1 MRILISVCLLM
12 ASLHFAKGQKLTA
25 GPMVGHVTERTAT
38 IWIQSDVSGTFT
50 CRYRPVNASHSELVS
65 LPSTSLASKAF
76 TAQIQLGGLVP
87 NTRYEYDVLVASQVL
102 SSGSFQTPPPAG
114 YSGADPLKIAFGS
127 CVYINDST
135 TDRRYKGGEYELF
148 EAIAEQGPQLMF
160 WLGDNIYLRP
170 QDWSTEE
177 GFAYRYS
184 HTRQLPEMQALLA
197 NTAHYAI
204 WDDHDYGPND
214 SDRSFVGKEIA
225 LKWFNHFWANPP
237 SHPAVGGI
245 ATAFSWGDVDFFLTD
260 NRSFRSPQKRSSGNR
275 TVLGEVQREW
285 LVDALAFSE
294 AKVKVVV
301 MGGLFLSS
309 MDNPLSQNYIV
320 NYAEERQW
328 LLDELEANGINNVI
342 FLTGDK
348 HFSEVSS
355 MALPN
360 GNQLYEFA
368 SSPLTA
374 NVNTRDDIN
383 VYRLPGSHIQQR
395 NFGLLTISKDLLTIK
410 FLDSQGQT
418 LYIKNIT
425 IN

>member
-1 MRILISVCLLM
+1 MRTLLTVCLVL
-12 ASLHFAKGQKLTA
+12 SSIHITWGQELAA
-25 GPMVGHVTERTAT
+25 GPMVGHVTERTAI
-38 IWIQSDVSGTFT
+38 IWFQSQAPGTFR
-50 CRYRPVNASHSELVS
+50 CRYHKIGDAVEVQETSSYEAVAS
-65 LPSTSLASKAF
+65 TAF
-76 TAQIQLGGLVP
+76 TLKIQLSHLVP
-87 NTRYEYDVLVASQVL
+87 NTKYVYEVLGGDQVL
-102 SSGSFQTPPPAG
+102 FTGSFQTPPPAG
-114 YSGADPLKIAFGS
+114 MAGVNPLKIAFGS

-148 EAIAEQGPQLMF
+148 EAIAEQTPQLMF

-237 SHPAVGGI
+237 SHPALGGI

-275 TVLGEVQREW
+275 TVLGEVQRGW

-309 MDNPLSQNYIV
+309 MDNPLSQNYIA

-328 LLDELEANGINNVI
+328 LLDELEANAISNVI

-395 NFGLLTISKDLLTIK
+395 NFGLLTISKNLLTIK